1 MSKQAFCFIDDVI
14 WCLRDITRQKYNS
27 LFDNVFFKMLKK
39 AHDDYSMTVQL
50 NLFYRTDFFYGDEEF
65 TLAEVTDA
73 YKTEFETNSSW
84 LKFAFHAKQEFPDYP
99 YVNISYEDVKK
110 NYTAVANEIIRFAGE
125 KSLSNALVLHWIAIS
140 KEGCKALKDCG
151 VKFLSHSVG
160 ERREFNG
167 DDSSLP
173 FGHAARL
180 RHNRQPET
188 MVLTR
193 VLNNTEIASSVC
205 SYNNI
210 TSKQHDAI
218 RWKNTSLVD
227 NETGINFKRLA
238 DGPCLNL
245 FTLESL
251 EACLN
256 ELKDFEYIGISNHE
270 QYFYPDYYAYQS
282 DYADKIYLAGKFL
295 KDNGFSFITADNM
308 K

>member
-27 LFDNVFFKMLKK
+27 LFDNVFFKMLKN

-151 VKFLSHSVG
+151 VKFLSPSVG